1 MLTNDD
7 RTRIRQEE
15 LFRQEIQK
23 ELSAKE
29 VSPLWKQAFSSF
41 WTVANSTLG
50 FFILSTFFLPYAITR
65 FTRAQSEAQAA
76 ARTRHVQ
83 AERVQHLDMEIEGR
97 LAQFLANVEPL
108 VIVPPDRQFSLR
120 APYTLSDIRRQ
131 WKIFKMAPSA
141 NAEQSSI
148 YNEFRARTT
157 VSLVVELSSILKAQA
172 ENEKAETEK
181 AETEKAIPNTT
192 EHTQQLKSRAHAR
205 LLDIARHIQT
215 DAIFQVEPSNKF
227 LPIWQILYQR
237 ILDER
242 WTNLFPY
249 TDCRATPFC
258 DSRKADNFDSSSP
271 R

>member
-23 ELSAKE
+23 ELNAKE
-29 VSPLWKQAFSSF
+29 VSPLWKQAFSNF

-50 FFILSTFFLPYAITR
+50 FFILSTIFLPYAITH

-76 ARTRHVQ
+76 ARTRHAQ
-83 AERVQHLDMEIEGR
+83 AERVQHLDLEIEGR

-108 VIVPPDRQFSLR
+108 VIVPHDRQFSLR
-120 APYTLSDIRRQ
+120 APYSLSDIRRQ
-131 WKIFKMAPSA
+131 WRIFKMAPSA

-148 YNEFRARTT
+148 YNEFHARTT

-172 ENEKAETEK
+172 ENEKA
-181 AETEKAIPNTT
+181 ISNTT

-215 DAIFQVEPSNKF
+215 DAIFQVAPSNKF
-227 LPIWQILYQR
+227 LPIWQILHQR

-242 WTNLFPY
+242 WTHLFPY

-258 DSRKADNFDSSSP
+258 DSQKADKLDSP
-271 R
+271 PAR

>member
-50 FFILSTFFLPYAITR
+50 FFILSTIFLPYAITR

-83 AERVQHLDMEIEGR
+83 AERVQHLDLEIEGR

-108 VIVPPDRQFSLR
+108 VIDPHDRQFSLR

-131 WKIFKMAPSA
+131 WRIFKMAPSA

-172 ENEKAETEK
+172 ENEKA
-181 AETEKAIPNTT
+181 IPHTT

-249 TDCRATPFC
+249 TDCRVTPFC
-258 DSRKADNFDSSSP
+258 DSRKADKFDSSSP